1 MIGSE
6 SKTTIYLLSYIEYI
20 SIIYLP
26 FTVVYSCAI
35 FLQNLFFFFFL
46 FVFLEEKGR
55 KRKKRVEG
63 RSPTFALLSRYGI
76 ICQTCQGDSGAS
88 VALGLMK
95 RHEIPLRNTFTI
107 YPAHCT
113 PTSAHHEN
121 GLISRDV
128 TTFSACFS
136 VLEEST
142 STRFYA
148 KKCWPRRN
156 LVLVDD
162 KIYQKNINIYV
173 QCVFICAY
181 VCVFYFTY
189 TYIQDN
195 LIKMI

>member
-6 SKTTIYLLSYIEYI
+6 SETTIYLLNYIYI
-20 SIIYLP
+20 SIIFAFYRRL
-26 FTVVYSCAI
+26 FACNFSRQI
-35 FLQNLFFFFFL
+35 FLLSLSLFFLLFLSLFFYSFC
-46 FVFLEEKGR
+46 FSWREEKRR

-63 RSPTFALLSRYGI
+63 RSPPFALLSRYGI

-148 KKCWPRRN
+148 KKC
-156 LVLVDD
+156 
-162 KIYQKNINIYV
+162 
-173 QCVFICAY
+173 
-181 VCVFYFTY
+181 
-189 TYIQDN
+189 
-195 LIKMI
+195 